1 MQNRK
6 LKIIDFQEMGK
17 SRETIEQ
24 ERLDFQRKQQK
35 AYDDYVEWY
44 QTVGCFEDEKFSE
57 RNKGQHSIAEKP
69 KMCYDVRSSRAQT
82 RQTKK

>member
-17 SRETIEQ
+17 SRETFEQ
-24 ERLDFQRKQQK
+24 ERLDFQAEEQK

-44 QTVGCFEDEKFSE
+44 QTVGCFEDERQRKIRRIKKS
-57 RNKGQHSIAEKP
+57 KLPIAKKP
-69 KMCYDVRSSRAQT
+69 KMCYDMKRSRATT
-82 RQTKK
+82 R